1 MSKKLLIVGFPKL
14 RKSYVKVGSW
24 IKSIRYKA
32 LFLEFPR
39 LLTDAVRSL
48 GEGLPYNYVLSE
60 VKKQGLIPEPVG
72 SWEYYAEPILK
83 SIPQAKQNN
92 PNMDIYCYR
101 SSAYEKFSAD
111 MAVKITLLTLRSIIT
126 GKVDVREWKKIL
138 IEELRFSFKALE
150 EEVEYITEVAK
161 NYDANVCLSGLA
173 AKNIENLTRKEGF
186 DVEVKYFDTP
196 YYYTPLEVLRNKLK
210 EELEEGR
217 ENPDHVFEN
226 LIKQHIYYIKNYIL
240 LSINPDDAYDKWLK
254 TEAKKL
260 EEIAEKDKTV
270 FTGYGSGDDKLGC

>member
-1 MSKKLLIVGFPKL
+1 MFRKLLIVGFPRL
-14 RKSYVKVGSW
+14 RKSYVKVGGW

-32 LFLEFPR
+32 LFLEFPK

-83 SIPQAKQNN
+83 SIPQAKQSN

-126 GKVDVREWKKIL
+126 GKVEVKEWRKIL
-138 IEELRFSFKALE
+138 IEELKFSFKALE
-150 EEVEYITEVAK
+150 EEVEYITDVAK
-161 NYDANVCLSGLA
+161 NYDVNVCLGGLA
-173 AKNIENLTRKEGF
+173 VKNIENFTRKAGF
-186 DVEVKYFDTP
+186 DVEVKYIDTP
-196 YYYTPLEVLRNKLK
+196 YHYTPLEVLRNRLK
-210 EELEEGR
+210 EELEEGK
-217 ENPDHVFEN
+217 ENPDHVLEN

-240 LSINPDDAYDKWLK
+240 LSMNPDDAYDKWFK
-254 TEAKKL
+254 AEAKKL
-260 EEIAEKDKTV
+260 EEVAGKDKTV
-270 FTGYGSGDDKLGC
+270 FTEHPSGDEKLGC